1 MSQEASLAPA
11 PRLLPH
17 RLAPQAA
24 IERRFKLSGRVIGDL
39 LLLAEGGLVGL
50 TNLLCNLLYWDI
62 VLQSE
67 PDVALLVTKAAAL
80 ALGFVAIKGV
90 LIRRRLVG
98 LARFGESFTA
108 SAKAI
113 ALIAVLL
120 LVVLFL
126 FKSSAEVSRAAFTL
140 WLAAAFVVTAFGD
153 AVIVWI
159 VRTLQASLDLP
170 LERRV
175 ALLGTP
181 ALMGEAEELL
191 RSRDSEARLTM
202 IEVDDAGSAAP
213 AATAAALARACGLA
227 WQQEVDEIVLALPWQ
242 RHDLILQAVDGLA
255 SFAIDVSLYP
265 DRLGP
270 ALAALGPTSR
280 DSSPFIPLVRQRMT
294 HWNALAK
301 QVIDRVG
308 ALLAL
313 VLVAPLLL
321 LVAVAIKLESP
332 GPVFYRQRR
341 HGFNHHVFQVWKF
354 RSMRHDGPGE
364 GVFRQATADDSR
376 VTRVGRIIRKTSI
389 DELPQLFNV
398 LLGDMSLVGPRPHP
412 VPLNEQFAERITL
425 YGARHRVLPG
435 ITGLAQIMGYRGET
449 DTDEKMQR
457 RIEFD
462 LRYIREWSLSL
473 DLRILFMTVWKG
485 FVHPNAF

>member
-1 MSQEASLAPA
+1 MSQETSLATA

-17 RLAPQAA
+17 TLVQPADG
-24 IERRFKLSGRVIGDL
+24 ERRLKLSGRVIGDL
-39 LLLAEGGLVGL
+39 LLLAEGALVGL
-50 TNLLCNLLYWDI
+50 ANLVCNLVYWDV

-67 PDVALLVTKAAAL
+67 PDDGLLVTKATAL
-80 ALGFVAIKGV
+80 ALGFVAIKSV
-90 LIRRRLVG
+90 LLRRRLVG

-113 ALIAVLL
+113 GLLAVLL
-120 LVVLFL
+120 VVVLFL
-126 FKSSAEVSRAAFTL
+126 FKSSAEVSRAGFTL
-140 WLAAAFVVTAFGD
+140 WLATAFVATAMCD
-153 AVIVWI
+153 AAIVRI
-159 VRTLQASLDLP
+159 VRTLQASLDIP

-175 ALLGTP
+175 AMLGT
-181 ALMGEAEELL
+181 AELIAEAEELL
-191 RSRDSEARLTM
+191 RARDPEARLTG
-202 IEVDDAGSAAP
+202 IVVGSGTE
-213 AATAAALARACGLA
+213 TAAALAQACGLA
-227 WQQEVDEIVLALPWQ
+227 WRQEVDEVVLALPWQ

-255 SFAIDVSLYP
+255 SFAIDVSVYP

-270 ALAALGPTSR
+270 ALAALGPAGQ
-280 DSSPFIPLVRQRMT
+280 DGSPFIPLVRQRVT

-301 QVIDRVG
+301 QLIDRVG
-308 ALLAL
+308 ALVAL

-321 LVAVAIKLESP
+321 VVAIAIKLESP

-364 GVFRQATADDSR
+364 GVFRQATAGDSR

-398 LLGDMSLVGPRPHP
+398 LLGEMSLVGPRPHP
-412 VPLNEQFAERITL
+412 LPLNEQFAERITL

-473 DLRILFMTVWKG
+473 DLRIMIMTVWRG

>member
-1 MSQEASLAPA
+1 MPPA
-11 PRLLPH
+11 TRLLPH
-17 RLAPQAA
+17 TLAPQAE

-39 LLLAEGGLVGL
+39 ILVLEGSLVGAA
-50 TNLLCNLLYWDI
+50 NLLCNLLYWDV

-67 PDVALLVTKAAAL
+67 PDVALLATKAAAL
-80 ALGFVAIKGV
+80 TLGFVAIKGF
-90 LIRRRLVG
+90 LLRRRLAG

-113 ALIAVLL
+113 ALLAVML

-126 FKSSAEVSRAAFTL
+126 FKSSAEVSRAGFTL
-140 WLAAAFVVTAFGD
+140 WLATAFVVTGLGD
-153 AVIVWI
+153 AVIVRF
-159 VRTLQASLDLP
+159 VRALQASLDLP

-175 ALLGTP
+175 ALLGTS
-181 ALMGEAEELL
+181 ALTGEAAELL
-191 RSRDSEARLTM
+191 RSRDPDARLTV
-202 IEVDDAGSAAP
+202 IEVDAAG

-227 WQQEVDEIVLALPWQ
+227 WRQEVDEVVLALPWQ

-270 ALAALGPTSR
+270 ALAALGPGGG

-308 ALLAL
+308 ALVAL
-313 VLVAPLLL
+313 ILVAPLLL
-321 LVAVAIKLESP
+321 VVAVAIKLESP

-364 GVFRQATADDSR
+364 GVFRQATAGDSR

-412 VPLNEQFAERITL
+412 LPLNEQFAERVTL

-457 RIEFD
+457 RIEYD
-462 LRYIREWSLSL
+462 LRYIREWSLWL
-473 DLRILFMTVWKG
+473 DVRILFMTVWRG

>member
-1 MSQEASLAPA
+1 MAPA

-17 RLAPQAA
+17 ILVPQAD

-50 TNLLCNLLYWDI
+50 ANLVCNLVYWEL
-62 VLQSE
+62 VLRSE
-67 PDVALLVTKAAAL
+67 PDVALLATKAAL
-80 ALGFVAIKGV
+80 LTLGFVVLKG
-90 LIRRRLVG
+90 LLLRRRLVG
-98 LARFGESFTA
+98 LARFGESFSA

-113 ALIAVLL
+113 VLLAVLL
-120 LVVLFL
+120 VVVLFL
-126 FKSSAEVSRAAFTL
+126 FKSSADVSRAGFTL
-140 WLAAAFVVTAFGD
+140 WLATAFVVTALGD
-153 AVIVWI
+153 AVIVRL
-159 VRTLQASLDLP
+159 VRTLEASLDIP

-175 ALLGTP
+175 ALLGTS
-181 ALMGEAEELL
+181 ALTGESAELL
-191 RSRDSEARLTM
+191 RSRDPEARLTV
-202 IEVDDAGSAAP
+202 IEVEESSATTAITAG
-213 AATAAALARACGLA
+213 ALARACGLA
-227 WQQEVDEIVLALPWQ
+227 WRQEVDEVVLALPWQ

-270 ALAALGPTSR
+270 ALAALGPTGGNT
-280 DSSPFIPLVRQRMT
+280 SPFIPLVRQRMT

-308 ALLAL
+308 ALVAL

-321 LVAVAIKLESP
+321 VVAIAIKLESP

-364 GVFRQATADDSR
+364 GVFRQATVGDSR

-412 VPLNEQFAERITL
+412 VPLNEQFAQRIAL

-457 RIEFD
+457 RIEYD
-462 LRYIREWSLSL
+462 LRYIRDWSLSL
-473 DLRILFMTVWKG
+473 DLRILFMTVWRG